1 MATERLQVI
10 WSPVTESEFA
20 TYGNELRVYNH
31 EPMGLEERDT
41 TSTDIILSSTHRGRL
56 IGANSEVSCSPGY
69 QTVAWQPNKDN
80 PHFFAVGQSNGK
92 VSLLN
97 LLSKQPILSSH
108 GFQLVPKSLGR
119 LCHCVAWNPNNTR
132 LLAEGLEKSRSDSS
146 LIVWDITHASTV
158 HDRTGSRVPDNTGPE
173 ERSKFYE
180 TGHGESTSSLSWL
193 QENALVAGMGSRF
206 LKVFDI
212 REEHHSVLQTGG
224 GQREFAQHKAIYGLT
239 IDPNNG
245 YQLASYA
252 EGSTVYLWDIRSF
265 QRPMY
270 SFQRS
275 GTVLQLSWLA
285 TRPGS
290 LSAVFSESP
299 YLRIIDIPFLSQGS
313 DIGETY
319 TEYFNS
325 HISDRC
331 PLSSRQGWGR
341 KRSVVSLQWNNHWL
355 NTGLITNNEGKVQ
368 EIKVSDKTSLSWG
381 SGQSLIVGSVGLG
394 TNHDNKDLLSDDIS
408 VVMRKRVEAGYGFN
422 IGKNIEVTSNDV
434 TLSNVW
440 TWINIQVSSSS
451 DSMKNINGVNQ
462 VLDNLSGSTRC
473 LPSSGFVTYSSAKR
487 SLALDLCGW
496 SFCCDNNET
505 LDSFLKREEFSERY
519 ERAAAIAVFQG
530 NLKTANDC
538 LKEGA
543 EKIINRGKKLEGS
556 LLNLIALSL
565 SGYTSSEQSLW
576 QRTCYHISE
585 QITDPY
591 LRAIFTFLCSNG
603 DFNSILQDDSLM
615 LQDRVAFACTYLEDK
630 KLKEYVTSLKE
641 KVISS
646 GNIEG
651 IFLTGLNND
660 GISLLA
666 QYVNKTGD
674 VQTACFICT
683 QVLPAVNRNRTVH
696 SWFEGY
702 RDLLDQWKLW
712 NERAHFDHQ
721 RKLIDPSFKL
731 VKNASILCTFC
742 SKAITSDVMRQDRSK
757 GTAKKS
763 TSCPSCRKPLPRCAL
778 CLLHMVA
785 GTSKGKDPGVIN
797 SSDQF
802 GQWFTWC
809 QTCRHGG
816 HALHIKEWFQ
826 SHNVCPVTDCSCHC
840 LLLDGCT

>member
-31 EPMGLEERDT
+31 EPMGLE
-41 TSTDIILSSTHRGRL
+41 
-56 IGANSEVSCSPGY
+56 
-69 QTVAWQPNKDN
+69 
-80 PHFFAVGQSNGK
+80 
-92 VSLLN
+92 
-97 LLSKQPILSSH
+97 
-108 GFQLVPKSLGR
+108 
-119 LCHCVAWNPNNTR
+119 
-132 LLAEGLEKSRSDSS
+132 LAEGLEKSRSDSS

-285 TRPGS
+285 TRQVCCHGYSSLPVNRPGS

-299 YLRIIDIPFLSQGS
+299 YLRIIDIPFLSQ
-313 DIGETY
+313 
-319 TEYFNS
+319 
-325 HISDRC
+325 
-331 PLSSRQGWGR
+331 
-341 KRSVVSLQWNNHWL
+341 
-355 NTGLITNNEGKVQ
+355 GKVQ

-394 TNHDNKDLLSDDIS
+394 TNHDNK
-408 VVMRKRVEAGYGFN
+408 